1 MVSGN
6 GICCFHPLAFH
17 AMAKRN
23 CVVKHS
29 SLPCNNIQMFGG
41 RTLPLDHKGIPTRSP
56 VLLNLLPQTQSSMFY
71 ICWADEF
78 LMAAGQ
84 GEIISFSK
92 CSHSQL
98 FWKARG
104 ESAEVSKWRLSK
116 YSSLAQWHPLKQTSL
131 TPMRQTSHNDHMP
144 TRHDTWLHEEHPEF
158 TNGQKKTP

>member
-41 RTLPLDHKGIPTRSP
+41 RTLPLDHKGIPTRSL

-71 ICWADEF
+71 ICRADEF

-116 YSSLAQWHPLKQTSL
+116 YSSLEQSMTSL
-131 TPMRQTSHNDHMP
+131 KTNKLDSNAPNLTQRSHAHE
-144 TRHDTWLHEEHPEF
+144 TWHLITWRAPRIH
-158 TNGQKKTP
+158 